1 MHTIDDSAMQAGT
14 PQQRRGGGL
23 ALAIAAA
30 LGAAAVLLGA
40 HWIRRAELP
49 RQDYTLETIELR
61 DAGAGVGTSGRTAT
75 RCAVPM
81 TVLDPPAGET
91 PVGTAVVLHGLA
103 ANRRVMLYLGQDF
116 AGHGMRAYLLDLP
129 GHGDSREAF
138 SFARAEICAT
148 AVVETLERNHAID
161 PKTTVLI
168 GHSMGAAIAVRMADR
183 EPMAATIAISPAP
196 MVLPQRMPANLLV
209 LAGQF
214 DIGAVKRQAQIL
226 AGAAEGSR
234 TRPDDF
240 EQKRAFELD
249 RVPLATHISALA
261 NRTVA
266 HRAEL
271 WAMQA
276 LLPSVDAKTLALN
289 LDLATYDT
297 FSYGRRRLAGAA
309 IGLAGLLVLLWTG
322 VVAVARLAKR
332 MDAFAATPQHPGRV
346 LVLAEGALCALVGVL
361 ILRLG
366 VPLAFLHLYGG
377 AYLASLVLVFGLFLL
392 ALNWDYARQN
402 LSVRLPEA
410 NPLQANVL
418 PTNALEL
425 IAAVA
430 LGFAAMLAI
439 GAWLNWEAADMWLNA
454 PRWLRF
460 AGLLPIAWIFSF
472 AEEVALGPV
481 PHAAKASRAARYA
494 TALALRGELW
504 LACLLAYYEL
514 ASHELVILL
523 LGAVFAIF
531 SVLQRL
537 VADQLRASTSAAA
550 TALFDAILAAWLIA
564 AAFPLT

>member
-1 MHTIDDSAMQAGT
+1 MQTIVDSAAQAHT
-14 PQQRRGGGL
+14 PQRGRGRGV
-23 ALAIAAA
+23 ALAIVAA
-30 LGAAAVLLGA
+30 LGAAAVLVGA
-40 HWIRRAELP
+40 HWIHRAELP
-49 RQDYTLETIELR
+49 RQDYTLETIRLR
-61 DAGAGVGTSGRTAT
+61 SAGVGAASRTAGQ
-75 RCAVPM
+75 CAVPV
-81 TVLDPPAGET
+81 TVLDPPAGVT

-103 ANRRVMLYLGQDF
+103 ANRRVMLYMGQDF
-116 AGHGMRAYLLDLP
+116 AGHGMRTYLLDLP
-129 GHGDSREAF
+129 GHGDNREAF
-138 SFARAEICAT
+138 SFARAELCAT
-148 AVVETLERNHAID
+148 SAVETLERNHSID
-161 PKTTVLI
+161 PKTTILI

-183 EPMAATIAISPAP
+183 EPVAATIAISPAP

-209 LAGQF
+209 VAGQF
-214 DIGAVKRQAQIL
+214 DIGAVKRQAQAL

-249 RVPLATHISALA
+249 WIPLATHTSALA

-276 LLPSVDAKTLALN
+276 LLPSVDPKTLALN

-297 FSYGRRRLAGAA
+297 FAYGRRRLAGAA
-309 IGLAGLLVLLWTG
+309 MGLAGLIVLVWAGAAAVGRKQRTEARIDAPASPRRELVL
-322 VVAVARLAKR
+322 V
-332 MDAFAATPQHPGRV
+332 
-346 LVLAEGALCALVGVL
+346 EGALCAAIGVL

-366 VPLAFLHLYGG
+366 VPLGFLHLYGG
-377 AYLASLVLVFGLFLL
+377 AYLASLLLIFALLLL
-392 ALNWDYARQN
+392 ALNWNYARQN
-402 LSVRLPEA
+402 LSA
-410 NPLQANVL
+410 NMLQLV
-418 PTNALEL
+418 
-425 IAAVA
+425 AAVA

-439 GAWLNWEAADMWLNA
+439 GAWVNWEAADMWLNG

-460 AGLLPIAWIFSF
+460 ASLLPVTWIFSL

-481 PHAAKASRAARYA
+481 GKGASRAARYV

-537 VADQLRASTSAAA
+537 VADEQRAGSSAAA
-550 TALFDAILAAWLIA
+550 TALFDAILTAWLIA
-564 AAFPLT
+564 AAFPLA

>member
-1 MHTIDDSAMQAGT
+1 MHTIDDSAAQGGT
-14 PQQRRGGGL
+14 RRRGRGV

-40 HWIRRAELP
+40 HWIRRADSP

-61 DAGAGVGTSGRTAT
+61 GSGAGPAAAT

-81 TVLDPPAGET
+81 TVLDPPAGVT

-116 AGHGMRAYLLDLP
+116 AGHGMRTYLLDLP
-129 GHGDSREAF
+129 GHGDNREPF
-138 SFARAEICAT
+138 SFARAELCAT
-148 AVVETLERNHAID
+148 AVVETLEKNHAID
-161 PKTTVLI
+161 PQTTILT
-168 GHSMGAAIAVRMADR
+168 GHSMGAAIAIRMADR

-209 LAGQF
+209 VAGQF
-214 DIGAVKRQAQIL
+214 DIGAVKRQAQTL

-240 EQKRAFELD
+240 AQKRAFELD
-249 RVPLATHISALA
+249 WVPLATHTSSLA

-309 IGLAGLLVLLWTG
+309 MGLAGLLVLVWAGT
-322 VVAVARLAKR
+322 VAVGRIR
-332 MDAFAATPQHPGRV
+332 WTDISIDAAASPRHV
-346 LVLAEGALCALVGVL
+346 LLLLVEGALCAVVGVL

-366 VPLAFLHLYGG
+366 VPLGFLHLYGG
-377 AYLASLVLVFGLFLL
+377 AYLASLLLIVGLLLL
-392 ALNWDYARQN
+392 ALNWNHARQN
-402 LSVRLPEA
+402 LSA
-410 NPLQANVL
+410 NVPQANVL
-418 PTNALEL
+418 QTNAVQL
-425 IAAVA
+425 IAAAA
-430 LGFAAMLAI
+430 LGFAAMMAI
-439 GAWLNWEAADMWLNA
+439 GAWVNWEAADMWLNA

-460 AGLLPIAWIFSF
+460 AGLLPITWIFSF

-481 PHAAKASRAARYA
+481 GKGASRAARYA

-531 SVLQRL
+531 SILQRL
-537 VADQLRASTSAAA
+537 MADELRAGTSPSA

>member
-1 MHTIDDSAMQAGT
+1 MHTIDDSAMPAGP

-49 RQDYTLETIELR
+49 RHDYTLETIELR
-61 DAGAGVGTSGRTAT
+61 GAGAGVGTSGRTAT
-75 RCAVPM
+75 RCAVPI
-81 TVLDPPAGET
+81 TVLDPSPGVT

-116 AGHGMRAYLLDLP
+116 AGHGMRTYLLDLP

-138 SFARAEICAT
+138 SFARAELCAT
-148 AVVETLERNHAID
+148 AVVETLEGNHAID

-196 MVLPQRMPANLLV
+196 MVPPQRMPANLLV

-249 RVPLATHISALA
+249 WVPLATHTSSLA

-276 LLPSVDAKTLALN
+276 LLPSVDVKTLALN

-309 IGLAGLLVLLWTG
+309 IGLAGLLVLLWAG
-322 VVAVARLAKR
+322 AVAVARIRSAEAP
-332 MDAFAATPQHPGRV
+332 MDMPVHPRRV

-377 AYLASLVLVFGLFLL
+377 AYLASLLLIFGLFLL

-402 LSVRLPEA
+402 LSVRLPEE

-418 PTNALEL
+418 PTNALQL

-439 GAWLNWEAADMWLNA
+439 GAWVDWEAGDMWLNA

-460 AGLLPIAWIFSF
+460 AGLLPIAWMFSF
-472 AEEVALGPV
+472 AEEVSLGPV
-481 PHAAKASRAARYA
+481 GKGASRAARYA

-537 VADQLRASTSAAA
+537 VADELRAGTSAAA